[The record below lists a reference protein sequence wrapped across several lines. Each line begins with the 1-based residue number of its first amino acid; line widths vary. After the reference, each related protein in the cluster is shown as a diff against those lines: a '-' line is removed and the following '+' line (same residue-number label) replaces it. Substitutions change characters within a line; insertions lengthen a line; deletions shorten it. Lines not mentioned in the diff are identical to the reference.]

1 MRQDVGLLR
10 KRCEAAA
17 TAGER
22 RRTHCGWRPSPPLW
36 SPLQCASAHHL
47 RFPPFSPSTPPS
59 PSRSRLRGAVNPV
72 RRPEAGHRRR
82 SLRSRK
88 IMYQPTRG
96 AARRLGPC
104 LRAYQARPQVRAER
118 EGRGGEGTLLRAGAG
133 GGACASSAQAQQR
146 PAAAFRLCW
155 AAREGRGVAGG
166 DPKAAQPAVG
176 CMGCGFSRVWAAG
189 RDCISPAFPRLPGP
203 GGDLKDKGRRGS
215 QPDRGAAPEFSG
227 PDQTDEWAASL
238 PLG

>member
-1 MRQDVGLLR
+1 MR
-10 KRCEAAA
+10 KRA
-17 TAGER
+17 
-22 RRTHCGWRPSPPLW
+22 PSPFPSLQPLHPPFPFKKPAPGRGQPCEEARGRTPEAQ
-36 SPLQCASAHHL
+36 SPLPEDHVPAHPGGGPASRPL
-47 RFPPFSPSTPPS
+47 PPCLPGSTPGEG
-59 PSRSRLRGAVNPV
+59 R
-72 RRPEAGHRRR
+72 E
-82 SLRSRK
+82 
-88 IMYQPTRG
+88 
-96 AARRLGPC
+96 
-104 LRAYQARPQVRAER
+104 ER

-176 CMGCGFSRVWAAG
+176 CTGCGFSRVWAAG